1 MRILYGFLA
10 LGATAVLT
18 SGCHFYEQPCPAIA
32 QAPVVHLT
40 VESSYVP
47 SVKGIHLKACQ
58 DGVCKEADLDLMPGT
73 ASVDQGCTGD
83 GPHDSC
89 SATSVPD
96 GTLVGMLMLDVLTE
110 SPIEASLTGTS
121 PNGAPLPQ
129 RSLTFTPTSDYPFGQ
144 QCGKFLGASLIL
156 DADGLRQTGLNQSI
170 EPDAPAR

>member
-32 QAPVVHLT
+32 QASVVSLT
-40 VESSYVP
+40 VERSYVP
-47 SVKGIHLKACQ
+47 SVKSIHLKACQ
-58 DGVCKEADLDLMPGT
+58 DGVCKEADLELMPGT
-73 ASVDQGCTGD
+73 SSVDQGCTGD
-83 GPHDSC
+83 GPDDSC
-89 SATSVPD
+89 SATSVPN

-110 SPIEASLTGTS
+110 SPIDASLTGTS

-129 RSLTFTPTSDYPFGQ
+129 RSLTFTPTSEYPFGQ

-156 DADGLRQTGLNQSI
+156 DADGLRHTGLNQSI
-170 EPDAPAR
+170 EPDSPAS